1 MKRNKIKKK
10 RWSETTPNSVGRK
23 DINVRRFVL
32 TYLIVMSGFFF
43 LIGFKPFQDIIDI
56 NGIYTN
62 GIILLTIKILNL
74 IHIPATQHGSIIN
87 LPSIAL
93 DVKFGC
99 NGLEAVMIY
108 TVAVMVFP
116 SSLRTKVIGI
126 IAGFL
131 VIQLVNVARIA
142 FLAYTG
148 VHYKNLFDIF
158 HIYVAQGLMIAI
170 ALGIYLLYLNYA
182 GRQVGKPA

>member
-1 MKRNKIKKK
+1 MKKGNKKVSNETDTIPAVRK
-10 RWSETTPNSVGRK
+10 RV
-23 DINVRRFVL
+23 NVRRFAV
-32 TYLIVMSGFFF
+32 TYFIVMSGFFF
-43 LIGFKPFQDIIDI
+43 LIGFKPLQDIIDI

-62 GIILLTIKILNL
+62 GIILLTIKILDL
-74 IHIPATQHGSIIN
+74 IHIPATHHGSIIN

-108 TVAVMVFP
+108 SVAVIVFP
-116 SSLRTKVIGI
+116 SALRTKMIGI

-131 VIQLVNVARIA
+131 IIQLVNVARIA
-142 FLAYTG
+142 MLAYAG

-182 GRQVGKPA
+182 GRQAEQTA